1 MVDSDSLSHI
11 VKNNHPKKAR
21 ASPFALL
28 QQEHSKPANT
38 HAVRGGGAVARARLL
53 ARSRALT
60 CGTGN

>member
-38 HAVRGGGAVARARLL
+38 HAVRGGGSGGARAL
-53 ARSRALT
+53 ACSLT
-60 CGTGN
+60 RTHVRHW